1 MEKSCSDIWKIDKI
15 STFAFDGRKS
25 FGFGTKWGWV
35 NVNTQLIEVDKSYF
49 TFAYL
54 ANLLFSELFAH
65 LNPIFVAADHHRREF
80 RHPVCPLWVNWAEVC
95 LVSCWKSFK
104 PGEVTSAS
112 PSSLECCCL
121 ENRVVGLTLRVWE
134 KSSNRPVA
142 ESVYVTDAIK
152 NIYKSGVFRLRDA
165 GGGAF
170 NGRWRFLGGL
180 AAGVSQ
186 TSFQPHIISH
196 PEVKQFCHLW
206 SKNEHAGHSW

>member
-1 MEKSCSDIWKIDKI
+1 MENRQNFYFCIR
-15 STFAFDGRKS
+15 RK
-25 FGFGTKWGWV
+25 KVLWV
-35 NVNTQLIEVDKSYF
+35 WNKMRVSKRNTQLIEVDKSYF

-65 LNPIFVAADHHRREF
+65 LDPIFVAADHHRREF

-165 GGGAF
+165 GGGLSTEDGGFWGDWQLECLKPVF
-170 NGRWRFLGGL
+170 NPISSPIRKSNNFVIYGAKMNTQDTLGR
-180 AAGVSQ
+180 
-186 TSFQPHIISH
+186 
-196 PEVKQFCHLW
+196 
-206 SKNEHAGHSW
+206 